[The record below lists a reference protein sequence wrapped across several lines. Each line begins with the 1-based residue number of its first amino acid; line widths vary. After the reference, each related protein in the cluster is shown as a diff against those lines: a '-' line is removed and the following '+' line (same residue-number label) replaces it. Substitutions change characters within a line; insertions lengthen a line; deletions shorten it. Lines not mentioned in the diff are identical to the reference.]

1 MNKRKFNT
9 ALVILLIDQ
18 LLKGLVQTFELK
30 YVIIRNI
37 FSIEYTTNTGAAF
50 SLLKNH
56 STTLLVIGI
65 ITLILAYSLS
75 FSYKENKLNDFLFGL
90 LYAGIFGN
98 IIDRALFG
106 YVRDFISIGNFPV
119 FNIADICIVVSIIM
133 LTIVAIKNDVS
144 NKKVSDKNENNS
156 RREHNKN

>member
-1 MNKRKFNT
+1 MNKRKCYIG
-9 ALVILLIDQ
+9 LIVLLIDQ
-18 LLKGLVQTFELK
+18 LLKGIVQTFELK
-30 YVIIRNI
+30 YVIINNI

-50 SLLKNH
+50 SIMKNH
-56 STTLLVIGI
+56 STALLVIGI

-75 FSYKENKLNDFLFGL
+75 FSYKENKLNDFLFGV

-98 IIDRALFG
+98 IVDRVLFG

-133 LTIVAIKNDVS
+133 LTVVAIKNDIS

-156 RREHNKN
+156 RREHN